1 MRRVGDDAEREDW
14 RKKMRIHKGDIVR
27 HFKREMLTTKQIE
40 DEKNCIYIKS
50 WITQSIQKRESC

>member
-1 MRRVGDDAEREDW
+1 
-14 RKKMRIHKGDIVR
+14 MRIHKGDIVR